1 MNPSI
6 ASHLD
11 YQISRV
17 LDTGTAADA
26 VPQSAAERFQALLA
40 QGPNPAQAPGLEG
53 VDGVTAASGAQ
64 HTPNIATRAIEEQAD
79 YYRQV
84 PNDVLYM
91 SQHLSALSMERLAA
105 ADMTIQLEIAS
116 LNADLQVKMATVQ
129 SSKDAV
135 QTLMKNQ

>member
-1 MNPSI
+1 MSI
-6 ASHLD
+6 TTASQLE
-11 YQISRV
+11 YELARV
-17 LDTGTAADA
+17 AGTSSAAPNADA
-26 VPQSAAERFQALLA
+26 VSQPLVDKFQAMMASA
-40 QGPNPAQAPGLEG
+40 Q
-53 VDGVTAASGAQ
+53 Q
-64 HTPNIATRAIEEQAD
+64 HTGVVHPTERADLVTKAVEEQAD

-91 SQHLSALSMERLAA
+91 TQHMSALSMERLAA

>member
-1 MNPSI
+1 MSI
-6 ASHLD
+6 TTASQQLERELART
-11 YQISRV
+11 S
-17 LDTGTAADA
+17 GTSSTTPAADT
-26 VPQSAAERFQALLA
+26 VSQQLVDKFQAMM
-40 QGPNPAQAPGLEG
+40 AQANHQAQP
-53 VDGVTAASGAQ
+53 VHVTERSDLVTKAVQ
-64 HTPNIATRAIEEQAD
+64 EQAD

-91 SQHLSALSMERLAA
+91 TQHMSALSMERLAA

>member
-1 MNPSI
+1 MNPML
-6 ASHLD
+6 ASHLE
-11 YQISRV
+11 QEIGRV
-17 LDTGTAADA
+17 LDTGTPATSAS
-26 VPQSAAERFQALLA
+26 QSAVERFQALLA
-40 QGPNPAQAPGLEG
+40 QAPDSLPAAGAEG
-53 VDGVTAASGAQ
+53 VHPAAAA
-64 HTPNIATRAIEEQAD
+64 HDAPNIVTRAVEQQAD

>member
-1 MNPSI
+1 MSLPTESQLSHQI
-6 ASHLD
+6 A
-11 YQISRV
+11 RV
-17 LDTGTAADA
+17 AESANDTAATA
-26 VPQSAAERFQALLA
+26 VPQHLVDKFQSMLA
-40 QGPNPAQAPGLEG
+40 Q
-53 VDGVTAASGAQ
+53 AASHAQ
-64 HTPNIATRAIEEQAD
+64 HAQSAHHETMVTKAVEEQSN

-91 SQHLSALSMERLAA
+91 TQHMSALTMERLAA

>member
-1 MNPSI
+1 MSITTASQFQYEIARATETGGTDINPSTQ
-6 ASHLD
+6 AL
-11 YQISRV
+11 
-17 LDTGTAADA
+17 AD
-26 VPQSAAERFQALLA
+26 RFQAMM
-40 QGPNPAQAPGLEG
+40 AQASPQVHG
-53 VDGVTAASGAQ
+53 VHPTGQANIVTKAV
-64 HTPNIATRAIEEQAD
+64 EEQAD

-91 SQHLSALSMERLAA
+91 SQHMSALSMERLAA

>member
-1 MNPSI
+1 MAHSAPHI
-6 ASHLD
+6 AETHPTEHAN
-11 YQISRV
+11 IV
-17 LDTGTAADA
+17 TKA
-26 VPQSAAERFQALLA
+26 V
-40 QGPNPAQAPGLEG
+40 
-53 VDGVTAASGAQ
+53 
-64 HTPNIATRAIEEQAD
+64 EEQAD

-91 SQHLSALSMERLAA
+91 TQHMSALTMERLAA

>member
-1 MNPSI
+1 MNPTLATQFSPEI
-6 ASHLD
+6 D
-11 YQISRV
+11 RI
-17 LDTGTAADA
+17 LDTGTGAPAHA
-26 VPQSAAERFQALLA
+26 VPQALADRFQSMMQ
-40 QGPNPAQAPGLEG
+40 QGASPTPLDSLVGQSGHG
-53 VDGVTAASGAQ
+53 SIVTKAV
-64 HTPNIATRAIEEQAD
+64 EEQAE

-116 LNADLQVKMATVQ
+116 MNADLQVKMAAVQ
-129 SSKDAV
+129 SSKDAM

>member
-1 MNPSI
+1 MSFTT
-6 ASHLD
+6 ASHLE
-11 YQISRV
+11 YELAKV
-17 LDTGTAADA
+17 AGTEQTTPDANAVSHELADK
-26 VPQSAAERFQALLA
+26 FQAMMA
-40 QGPNPAQAPGLEG
+40 HANHHEAAAVHSTEHA
-53 VDGVTAASGAQ
+53 DIVTKAV
-64 HTPNIATRAIEEQAD
+64 EEQAD

-91 SQHLSALSMERLAA
+91 TQHMSALTMERLAA

>member
-1 MNPSI
+1 MSLMT
-6 ASHLD
+6 ASQFQFEL
-11 YQISRV
+11 SRITEK
-17 LDTGTAADA
+17 TGADASA
-26 VPQSAAERFQALLA
+26 VPQQLADKFQAMLA
-40 QGPNPAQAPGLEG
+40 QGTPHVAEANPAGHENI
-53 VDGVTAASGAQ
+53 VTKAVA
-64 HTPNIATRAIEEQAD
+64 EQAD

-84 PNDVLYM
+84 PNDVMYM
-91 SQHLSALSMERLAA
+91 SQHMSALSMERLAA

>member
-1 MNPSI
+1 MNPTL
-6 ASHLD
+6 AT
-11 YQISRV
+11 QFNP
-17 LDTGTAADA
+17 G
-26 VPQSAAERFQALLA
+26 VPQPLVDRVQSLLA
-40 QGPNPAQAPGLEG
+40 QGTSDPSHAGPDALASVSEHGN
-53 VDGVTAASGAQ
+53 VVTKAVQ
-64 HTPNIATRAIEEQAD
+64 EQAD

-116 LNADLQVKMATVQ
+116 LNADLQVKMAAVQ

>member
-1 MNPSI
+1 MSI
-6 ASHLD
+6 MTASQHLQ
-11 YQISRV
+11 YELAKV
-17 LDTGTAADA
+17 TGTSPAAPDTDA
-26 VPQSAAERFQALLA
+26 VSQHLVDKFQAMMAHADHQA
-40 QGPNPAQAPGLEG
+40 QQVAPAEHADL
-53 VDGVTAASGAQ
+53 VTKAV
-64 HTPNIATRAIEEQAD
+64 EEQAG

-84 PNDVLYM
+84 PNDGLYM
-91 SQHLSALSMERLAA
+91 TQHMSALSMERLAA

>member
-1 MNPSI
+1 MNSTL
-6 ASHLD
+6 ASHLE
-11 YQISRV
+11 QEISRV
-17 LDTGTAADA
+17 LDTGTPGA
-26 VPQSAAERFQALLA
+26 PSQSAAERFQALLA
-40 QGPNPAQAPGLEG
+40 QAPDSLPPEGTQGLHAVEG
-53 VDGVTAASGAQ
+53 AG
-64 HTPNIATRAIEEQAD
+64 HPPNIVTRAVEEQAD

>member
-1 MNPSI
+1 MNVTN
-6 ASHLD
+6 ASQQLENELA
-11 YQISRV
+11 RV
-17 LDTGTAADA
+17 TGTSPATVDAASQHLVDK
-26 VPQSAAERFQALLA
+26 FQAMMAHANHLA
-40 QGPNPAQAPGLEG
+40 PAAHPGEHSDLMTKAVE
-53 VDGVTAASGAQ
+53 Q
-64 HTPNIATRAIEEQAD
+64 QAD
-79 YYRQV
+79 YYREV

-91 SQHLSALSMERLAA
+91 TQHMSALSMERLAA

>member
-1 MNPSI
+1 MSVI
-6 ASHLD
+6 TASQLQ
-11 YQISRV
+11 YEISRI
-17 LDTGTAADA
+17 TEHAAADA
-26 VPQSAAERFQALLA
+26 GTVPQQLADKFQAMLA
-40 QGPNPAQAPGLEG
+40 QGTPHVPETNPIGHESI
-53 VDGVTAASGAQ
+53 VTKAV
-64 HTPNIATRAIEEQAD
+64 TEQAD

-91 SQHLSALSMERLAA
+91 SQHMSALTMDRLAA

>member
-1 MNPSI
+1 MSLTT
-6 ASHLD
+6 ASHLE
-11 YQISRV
+11 YELARV
-17 LDTGTAADA
+17 AGTAQTAPDTHTVSQQLADK
-26 VPQSAAERFQALLA
+26 FQAMM
-40 QGPNPAQAPGLEG
+40 AQANPHQVAAVHPTERA
-53 VDGVTAASGAQ
+53 DIVTKAV
-64 HTPNIATRAIEEQAD
+64 EEQAD

-91 SQHLSALSMERLAA
+91 TQHMSALTMERLAA

>member
-1 MNPSI
+1 MNPNL
-6 ASHLD
+6 ASQFE
-11 YQISRV
+11 YQIQRV
-17 LDTGTAADA
+17 TEIGHDPNAA
-26 VPQSAAERFQALLA
+26 PQELVDRFQTLLA
-40 QGPNPAQAPGLEG
+40 QAEPGVHQTG
-53 VDGVTAASGAQ
+53 NAQ
-64 HTPNIATRAIEEQAD
+64 HGNNIVTKAIEEQAD

-84 PNDVLYM
+84 PNDVMYM
-91 SQHLSALSMERLAA
+91 MHHMSALSMERLAA

>member
-1 MNPSI
+1 MNVTN
-6 ASHLD
+6 ASQQLENELA
-11 YQISRV
+11 RV
-17 LDTGTAADA
+17 TGTSPATVDAAAHPGEHSDLMTKA
-26 VPQSAAERFQALLA
+26 VEQ
-40 QGPNPAQAPGLEG
+40 
-53 VDGVTAASGAQ
+53 
-64 HTPNIATRAIEEQAD
+64 QAD
-79 YYRQV
+79 YYREV

-91 SQHLSALSMERLAA
+91 TQHMSALSMERLAA

>member
-1 MNPSI
+1 MNPTL
-6 ASHLD
+6 ASHLE
-11 YQISRV
+11 QEISRV
-17 LDTGTAADA
+17 LDTGTPASG
-26 VPQSAAERFQALLA
+26 VSQSAVERFQALLA
-40 QGPNPAQAPGLEG
+40 QTPQPSPP
-53 VDGVTAASGAQ
+53 DGTTVAAVAADADHAS
-64 HTPNIATRAIEEQAD
+64 NIVTRAVEEQAD

>member
-1 MNPSI
+1 MNPTL
-6 ASHLD
+6 ASHLE
-11 YQISRV
+11 QEISRV
-17 LDTGTAADA
+17 LDTGTPDA
-26 VPQSAAERFQALLA
+26 PSQSAAARFQALLA
-40 QGPNPAQAPGLEG
+40 QAPDALPPQGTQGVQAVEG
-53 VDGVTAASGAQ
+53 AGQ
-64 HTPNIATRAIEEQAD
+64 PPNIVTRAVEEQAD

>member
-1 MNPSI
+1 MSI
-6 ASHLD
+6 TTTPQQLQYELA
-11 YQISRV
+11 RV
-17 LDTGTAADA
+17 TGTSPEA
-26 VPQSAAERFQALLA
+26 PQPNTASQQLIDKFQAMM
-40 QGPNPAQAPGLEG
+40 AQANHEAAQQVNPPERA
-53 VDGVTAASGAQ
+53 DIVTKAVQ
-64 HTPNIATRAIEEQAD
+64 EQAD

-91 SQHLSALSMERLAA
+91 TQHMSALTMERLAA